1 MPLYMTQ
8 FAYTKEAWTT
18 LADTPQDSGAAVREL
33 LEANGGRLVSWYLSL
48 GEYDGLLI
56 YEAPDDASAGAL
68 TLGAAKRG
76 HLRATKT
83 TPLFTAEESV
93 QILRRAGEM
102 GFRAPGD
109 QEDEP
114 REGLKARH

>member
-1 MPLYMTQ
+1 
-8 FAYTKEAWTT
+8 
-18 LADTPQDSGAAVREL
+18 VREL
-33 LEANGGRLVSWYLSL
+33 LEAHGGRLVSWCLSL

-68 TLGAAKRG
+68 ILAAARRE

-83 TPLFTAEESV
+83 TSLFTAEESR
-93 QILRRAGEM
+93 QIMRRAGEM
-102 GFRAPGD
+102 GFRVPGD

>member
-1 MPLYMTQ
+1 M
-8 FAYTKEAWTT
+8 
-18 LADTPQDSGAAVREL
+18 REL
-33 LEANGGRLVSWYLSL
+33 LEAHGGRLISSYLSL

-68 TLGAAKRG
+68 ILAAAKRG

-83 TPLFTAEESV
+83 TPLFASEESTE
-93 QILRRAGEM
+93 IMRRAGEM

-109 QEDEP
+109 QEDGP
-114 REGLKARH
+114 RQDLKACH

>member
-8 FAYTKEAWTT
+8 FAYTPEAWGALT
-18 LADTPQDSGAAVREL
+18 DNPQDRSAAVREL
-33 LEANGGRLVSWYLSL
+33 LEAHGGRLVSWYLSF
-48 GEYDGLLI
+48 GEYDGMLI

-68 TLGAAKRG
+68 ILAAARRG

-83 TPLFTAEESV
+83 TPLFSAEESM
-93 QILRRAGEM
+93 QIMRRAGEM

-109 QEDEP
+109 QGDEP